1 MNTINVV
8 RFENVGYGAIFMNMS
23 NHRHYVR
30 INLETELEYDL
41 PINAVCLNDGTATYI
56 GKNERVGMINN
67 TLMIE
72 N

>member
-30 INLETELEYDL
+30 INLETETSEEAIEIL
-41 PINAVCLNDGTATYI
+41 T
-56 GKNERVGMINN
+56 NN
-67 TLMIE
+67 GYY
-72 N
+72 